1 MESFIKDEGFFFYR
15 CSALARLV
23 SLPFF
28 SNPDSMVGVIFLYE
42 QCVRAI
48 AIGSLP
54 FLESPNHLFDGDFL
68 FYTLIITLIDNN
80 LEVALLDY
88 F

>member
-1 MESFIKDEGFFFYR
+1 
-15 CSALARLV
+15 
-23 SLPFF
+23 LPFF
-28 SNPDSMVGVIFLYE
+28 SNPDPMVGIIFLYE